1 MRLADYVMDFVA
13 ALGVERVFLLPGGG
27 AMHLVDALGR
37 HPRLAYTATH
47 HEQAAAIGAE
57 ACARVTGRP
66 GVVLV
71 TSGPGATNAITGV
84 AGAWLDS
91 VPLIVLSGQAK
102 RADLKGRSGVR
113 QRGVQEVDI
122 VPMVRPVTKYAVTVR
137 DPRRIRHHLEK
148 ATALAVHGR
157 PGPVW
162 IDLPLDVQASE
173 VDPSALPGFD
183 AGGLPAPR
191 DAGNLARLADRA
203 AGLLAEAERP
213 LLLAGHGVRLAG
225 AESAF
230 TALVDALGVPVVTT
244 WNALDLIPYDHPLCL
259 GRPGAVA
266 LRGPNLAVQN
276 CDLLIAVGTRLDHV
290 VTAYHPE
297 GFARAAR
304 KVVIDIDAHELR
316 KHPMPVDVAIAADA
330 GPALGALR
338 RAVGG
343 VALPDIGPW
352 RQRCTEWKRRYP
364 VLDGRP
370 FAATGR
376 VSHYHLADVLSDE
389 IPPDTLVVTG
399 SSGLGIEAFYQGF
412 RNKPGQ
418 RVFLTS
424 GLGAMGYGLPAAIG
438 ACLGAG
444 RRPTV
449 AVESDGSL
457 QLNLQELALMRG
469 HDLPIRLFV
478 MDNHGY
484 ASIRSTQ
491 RNYFAGRHVATGPE
505 AGLPMPDIAAVAEA
519 YGLPVAHVPDAGVL
533 RERVKEVLA
542 RPGPVL
548 CLVQTME
555 NETLAPKVAAVAQPD
570 GSMTS
575 MPLEDMTPLLP
586 RDELRENMIVPL
598 LPVSEKVTPPEGGP
612 LPR

>member
-13 ALGVERVFLLPGGG
+13 DLGVKDVFLLPGGG

-37 HPRLAYTATH
+37 HPRLSYVATH

-84 AGAWLDS
+84 TGAWLDS

-102 RADLKGRSGVR
+102 RADLKGDAPVR
-113 QRGVQEVDI
+113 QTGVQEVDI
-122 VPMVRPVTKYAVTVR
+122 VPMVRPVTKYAVTVD
-137 DPRRIRHHLEK
+137 DPATIRHHLEK
-148 ATALAVHGR
+148 AAALAVHGR

-162 IDLPLDVQASE
+162 IDLPLDVQASP
-173 VDPSALPGFD
+173 VDAGALAGFD
-183 AGGLPAPR
+183 ASTLPAPR
-191 DAGNLARLADRA
+191 DAGSLAALADRA
-203 AGLLAEAERP
+203 AALLAASERP

-225 AESAF
+225 AEPAF
-230 TALVDALGVPVVTT
+230 TALVKDLGIPVVTT
-244 WNALDLIPYDHPLCL
+244 WNALDLIPHDHPLCL

-266 LRGPNLAVQN
+266 LRAPNLAVQN
-276 CDLLIAVGTRLDHV
+276 ADLLIAVGTRLDNV
-290 VTAYHPE
+290 VTAYNPN

-304 KVVIDIDAHELR
+304 KVVIDVDAHELDR
-316 KHPMPVDVAIAADA
+316 HAMPRRAISIDVAIAADA
-330 GPALGALR
+330 GDALRALR
-338 RAVGG
+338 RAAGRVT
-343 VALPDIGPW
+343 PRDIVPW
-352 RQRCTEWKRRYP
+352 LARCAAWKRRYP
-364 VLDGRP
+364 VMDGHP

-376 VSHYHLADVLSDE
+376 ISHYHLADVLSDE

-399 SSGLGIEAFYQGF
+399 SSGLGVEAFYTAF
-412 RNKPGQ
+412 RNKHGQ

-438 ACLGAG
+438 ACISAG

-457 QLNLQELALMRG
+457 QLNMQELALLRG
-469 HDLPIRLFV
+469 HNLPIRLFV
-478 MDNHGY
+478 MDNGGY

-491 RNYFAGRHVATGPE
+491 RNYFEGRYVATGPE
-505 AGLPMPDIAAVAEA
+505 AGLPMPDIARVAEA
-519 YGLPVAHVPDAGVL
+519 YGLPVVHVPDAGVL
-533 RERVKEVLA
+533 REQVKGVLA
-542 RPGPVL
+542 QAGPVV
-548 CLVQTME
+548 CLVQTMA
-555 NETLAPKVAAVAQPD
+555 NEVLAPKVAASPQPD
-570 GSMTS
+570 GSMRS

-586 RDELRENMIVPL
+586 LARLKEEMVIPL
-598 LPVSEKVTPPEGGP
+598 LPASEGA
-612 LPR
+612 RRA

>member
-13 ALGVERVFLLPGGG
+13 ALGVERVFVLPGGG

-37 HPRLAYTATH
+37 HSRLDYLAVH

-71 TSGPGATNAITGV
+71 TSGPGSTNAITGV
-84 AGAWLDS
+84 TGAWLDS

-102 RADLKGRSGVR
+102 RADLKGRSKVR
-113 QRGVQEVDI
+113 QAGVQEVDI

-148 ATALAVHGR
+148 AAALAVHGR

-162 IDLPLDVQASE
+162 IDLPLDVQAAR
-173 VDPSALPGFD
+173 VDPAALPGFD
-183 AGGLPAPR
+183 PGELTPPR
-191 DAGNLARLADRA
+191 DADRLAA
-203 AGLLAEAERP
+203 LAEQAADMLAAAERP

-225 AESAF
+225 AQGAF
-230 TALVDALGVPVVTT
+230 AALVKELGIPVATT
-244 WNALDLIPYDHPLCL
+244 WNALDLIPYEHPLCL

-266 LRGPNLAVQN
+266 LRAPNLAVQN
-276 CDLLIAVGTRLDHV
+276 CDLLIAVGTRLDNV
-290 VTAYHPE
+290 VTAYNPRK
-297 GFARAAR
+297 FARAAR
-304 KVVIDIDAHELR
+304 KVVIDVDAHELDR
-316 KHPMPVDVAIAADA
+316 HAMPVDLPIAADA
-330 GPALGALR
+330 DAALRALR
-338 RAVGG
+338 RACTDRTMG
-343 VALPDIGPW
+343 DIVPW
-352 RQRCTEWKRRYP
+352 LARCAAWKRRYP
-364 VLDGRP
+364 VLDGQP

-376 VSHYHLADVLSDE
+376 ISHYHLADVLSDE

-399 SSGLGIEAFYQGF
+399 SSGLGIEAFYTAF

-438 ACLGAG
+438 ACVGSG

-457 QLNLQELALMRG
+457 QLNMQELALLSG
-469 HDLPIRLFV
+469 HRLPIRLFV
-478 MDNHGY
+478 MDNRGY

-491 RNYFAGRHVATGPE
+491 RNYFAGRYVATGPE
-505 AGLPMPDIAAVAEA
+505 AGLPLPDIARVAAA
-519 YGLPVAHVPDAGVL
+519 YDIPVVHAPDAGVL
-533 RERVKEVLA
+533 REVVKAVLEQ
-542 RPGPVL
+542 PGPVL
-548 CLVQTME
+548 CVVQTME
-555 NETLAPKVAAVAQPD
+555 NEVLAPKVAARPQAD
-570 GSMTS
+570 GSMRS

-586 RDELRENMIVPL
+586 RGELREAMVVPL
-598 LPVSEKVTPPEGGP
+598 LPESEEAAPP
-612 LPR
+612 

>member
-13 ALGVERVFLLPGGG
+13 DLGVERVFLLPGGG
-27 AMHLVDALGR
+27 AMHLVDALGS
-37 HPRLAYTATH
+37 HPRLSWVATH

-102 RADLKGRSGVR
+102 RADLKGASRVR
-113 QRGVQEVDI
+113 QMGVQEVDI

-148 ATALAVHGR
+148 AAALAVHGR

-162 IDLPLDVQASE
+162 IDLPLDVQAAQ
-173 VDPSALPGFD
+173 VDPATLPGFD
-183 AGGLPAPR
+183 PAGLAPARDHARLP
-191 DAGNLARLADRA
+191 DLARRA
-203 AGLLAEAERP
+203 AALLAEAERP

-225 AESAF
+225 AETAF
-230 TALVDALGVPVVTT
+230 TALVEALGVPVVTT

-266 LRGPNLAVQN
+266 LRAPNLGVQN
-276 CDLLIAVGTRLDHV
+276 CDLLIAVGTRLDNV
-290 VTAYHPE
+290 VTAYNPK

-304 KVVIDIDAHELR
+304 KVVIDVDVHELA
-316 KHPMPVDVAIAADA
+316 KHPMPIDVAIAADA
-330 GPALGALR
+330 GAALDALH
-338 RAVGG
+338 RAVGD

-352 RQRCTEWKRRYP
+352 RRRCTEWKRRYP

-399 SSGLGIEAFYQGF
+399 SSGLGIEAFYTAF
-412 RNKPGQ
+412 RNRPGQ

-438 ACLGAG
+438 ACMGSG

-457 QLNLQELALMRG
+457 QLNIQELALLAG
-469 HDLPIRLFV
+469 HNLPIRLFV
-478 MDNHGY
+478 MDNRGY

-491 RNYFAGRHVATGPE
+491 RNYFRGRYVATGPE
-505 AGLPMPDIAAVAEA
+505 AGLPMPDIARVAGA
-519 YGLPVAHVPDAGVL
+519 YGIPVVHVPDAGVL
-533 RERVKEVLA
+533 RERVKAVLEH
-542 RPGPVL
+542 PGPVL
-548 CLVQTME
+548 CLVQTLE
-555 NETLAPKVAAVAQPD
+555 NEVLAPKVAAVPQAD
-570 GSMTS
+570 GSMVS

-586 RDELRENMIVPL
+586 RDELREAMLVPL
-598 LPVSEKVTPPEGGP
+598 LPVSEEVTPP
-612 LPR
+612 